1 MPFLVFIIKDLKKG
15 KMNNFFEKTGRAI
28 TSLGAVI
35 FVMLMVITAMVFFS
49 HTLFSEALPA
59 TMNAWEKIAAAWVL
73 AFGWELTVLI
83 TTCNVKHLHSRTPLV
98 MAMASGLILLY
109 FVQAFDTSQGWLVL
123 SQRWF
128 LGVLVAAINY
138 IYADLFYRKWLE
150 FIAHKEAPLKLIE
163 VQSRL
168 DEVQSRLIHAES
180 MQQEFKELQRFQK
193 QVNKELTCPH
203 CKVQQISYGT
213 LHAHK
218 GHCSFNPKKK
228 MLAV

>member
-1 MPFLVFIIKDLKKG
+1 
-15 KMNNFFEKTGRAI
+15 MNNFFEKTGRAI

-49 HTLFSEALPA
+49 HTLISEALPA
-59 TMNAWEKIAAAWVL
+59 TMNEWEKFAAAWTL
-73 AFGWELTVLI
+73 AIGLECTLLLC
-83 TTCNVKHLHSRTPLV
+83 TCNVKLLHPRIPLL
-98 MAMASGLILLY
+98 MAIASGFILL
-109 FVQAFDTSQGWLVL
+109 FFIQAFDASQNWLVI

-128 LGVLVAAINY
+128 VGLLVAAINY
-138 IYADLFYRKWLE
+138 TYAELFYKKWLD

-163 VQSRL
+163 LQSTVNEL
-168 DEVQSRLIHAES
+168 QSKVIQAES

-218 GHCSFNPKKK
+218 GHCQENPKKK